1 MPRPLL
7 PGFTYSRSVARYR
20 DTSTGRFVAKSRIT
34 DLLEANVN
42 GSEQRLGDIVQGVFA
57 KEISPGAAQEAM
69 RDELRRL
76 SLQNAAL
83 GKGGIEQLD
92 FRDYGR
98 AGRQLRDTYHRM
110 TNLVDGIERG
120 EVTMAQALNRVHGYT
135 SEARAQF
142 FAAQRDAQRA
152 TGRIFEER
160 RTLHARESCGDC
172 VALAAS
178 GWQPQGMLPLPCD
191 GSTEC
196 GKYCRCTME
205 SREVTVEQARER
217 MFA

>member
-1 MPRPLL
+1 MPRPIL
-7 PGFTYSRSVARYR
+7 PGFTYSRTVARYR

-34 DLLEANVN
+34 DLLEQNVA

-57 KEISPGAAQEAM
+57 KEIAPGAAQELM
-69 RDELRRL
+69 RGEMRRL
-76 SLQNAAL
+76 TLQNAAL
-83 GKGGIEQLD
+83 GKGGIDQLD

-98 AGRQLRDTYHRM
+98 AGRQLRDTYSRM
-110 TNLVDGIERG
+110 SNLVNGIERG
-120 EVTMAQALNRVHGYT
+120 DVSMAQALNRIHGYT

-152 TGRIFEER
+152 TGRMFEER
-160 RTLHARESCGDC
+160 RTLHASESCGDC
-172 VALAAS
+172 VTLAAMS
-178 GWQPQGMLPLPCD
+178 WQPAGTLPLPCD

-196 GKYCRCTME
+196 KFYCRCTME
-205 SREVTVEQARER
+205 TREVTVEQARER

>member
-1 MPRPLL
+1 MADILR
-7 PGFTYSRSVARYR
+7 GYTYSRSAARYR
-20 DTSTGRFVAKSRIT
+20 DTATGKFIAKSRVT
-34 DLLEANVN
+34 QLLEANVN
-42 GSEQRLGDIVQGVFA
+42 SAEDRMAQIVQGLYA
-57 KEISPGAAQEAM
+57 KEIAPSMGQILM
-69 RDELRRL
+69 RDEVRRL

-98 AGRQLRDTYHRM
+98 AGRQLRDTYTRM
-110 TNLVDGIERG
+110 TNLVNGIERG
-120 EVTMAQALNRVHGYT
+120 EVSMAQALNRIHGYT

-160 RTLHARESCGDC
+160 RTLHASESCGDC
-172 VALAAS
+172 ITLAAMS
-178 GWQPQGMLPLPCD
+178 WQPQGTLPLPCD

-196 GKYCRCTME
+196 KFYCRCTME

-217 MFA
+217 IFA

>member
-1 MPRPLL
+1 MPRPIL
-7 PGFTYSRSVARYR
+7 PGFTYSRTVARYR
-20 DTSTGRFVAKSRIT
+20 DTSTGRFVAKARIT
-34 DLLEANVN
+34 DLLESNVA

-57 KEISPGAAQEAM
+57 KEISAGAAQELM
-69 RDELRRL
+69 RDEVRRL

-98 AGRQLRDTYHRM
+98 AGRQLRDTYQRM
-110 TNLVDGIERG
+110 TSLVNGIERG
-120 EVTMAQALNRVHGYT
+120 EVSMAQALNRIHGYT

-160 RTLHARESCGDC
+160 RTLHASESCGDC
-172 VALAAS
+172 IALAAMS
-178 GWQPQGMLPLPCD
+178 WQPQGVLPLPCD

-196 GKYCRCTME
+196 KFYCRCTME